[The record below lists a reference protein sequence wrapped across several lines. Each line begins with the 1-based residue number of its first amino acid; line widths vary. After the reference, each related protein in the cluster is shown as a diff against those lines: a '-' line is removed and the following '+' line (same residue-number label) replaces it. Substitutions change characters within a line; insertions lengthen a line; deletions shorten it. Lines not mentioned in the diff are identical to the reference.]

1 MSKSE
6 SKKSESKKSE
16 SIPGGRVVNAL
27 IPFVELTLIFMVL
40 GLVVAFIVGGA

>member
-1 MSKSE
+1 M

-27 IPFVELTLIFMVL
+27 IPFV
-40 GLVVAFIVGGA
+40 GLSLLFVAVGVVVAFIFGGV